1 MSNWLL
7 ILFAGL
13 LLALIPVTPKLLQ
26 LRIRFFR
33 WIRWEWAARV
43 LEDHFVGW
51 CRATRAVFLVIAVI
65 LLILGISVDASI
77 LTQDH
82 SDLRA

>member
-13 LLALIPVTPKLLQ
+13 LLALIPITPKLLQ

-33 WIRWEWAARV
+33 WIRWEWAARI

-51 CRATRAVFLVIAVI
+51 CRVTRAAFLVIAVV
-65 LLILGISVDASI
+65 LLILGIRVDASI
-77 LTQDH
+77 LTQYP
-82 SDLRA
+82 SDVGA